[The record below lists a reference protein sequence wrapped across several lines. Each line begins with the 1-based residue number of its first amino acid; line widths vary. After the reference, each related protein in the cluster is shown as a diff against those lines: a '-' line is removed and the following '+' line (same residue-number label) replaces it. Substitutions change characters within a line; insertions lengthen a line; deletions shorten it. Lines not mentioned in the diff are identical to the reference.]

1 MNTPST
7 PANPRAANREK
18 AQRRQKV
25 YSAPAL
31 EKGLDIFELLSDEP
45 DGLSISDIAMRLDR
59 SVGELFRMLA
69 VLQQRGYLTNHPNT
83 GLYALTLKMFE
94 LSHRF
99 PPVKRLTAAAGPVMR
114 RLAYDIEQSCHL
126 TIYYHGKCHVV
137 VQQDPPTERT
147 FSVRLG
153 AEAPLVNTCSGHILL
168 AYADESERERMME
181 KIPDHHT
188 QPVAREVRKVAEEV
202 RRRGFERM
210 ASPQA
215 HGVKDIGFPVFDHTG
230 QAVAALVVP
239 YFTYLD
245 GSNPIGQSEAQQH
258 LSRAAM
264 EISRSLGYRQ

>member
-1 MNTPST
+1 MNTST
-7 PANPRAANREK
+7 TQAKPRAVRRET

-31 EKGLDIFELLSDEP
+31 EKGLDICELLSDEP
-45 DGLSISDIAMRLDR
+45 DGLSVSEIAARLDR

-69 VLQQRGYLTNHPNT
+69 VLQQRGYVTNSPNT

-114 RLAYDIEQSCHL
+114 CLAYEIEQSCHL
-126 TIYYHGKCHVV
+126 TIYYHGKCQVV

-153 AEAPLVNTCSGHILL
+153 AEVPLVNTCSGHILL
-168 AYADESERERMME
+168 AYADEFERKRMME
-181 KIPDHHT
+181 KIPQHHA
-188 QPVAREVRKVAEEV
+188 QPIHDEVEEV
-202 RRRGFERM
+202 IAGVLRLGFEQM
-210 ASPQA
+210 ESPQV
-215 HGVKDIGFPVFDHTG
+215 HGVVDIGFPVFDHTE
-230 QAVAALVVP
+230 QVAAALVVP

-245 GSNPIGQSEAQQH
+245 GSNPIGQSEAQQR
-258 LSRAAM
+258 LRCAAL
-264 EISRSLGYRQ
+264 EISHSLGYRQ